1 MIANKDTTTLFL
13 PLKDKSDFAIEAL
26 KYYIEVSPCKILV
39 MYEEG
44 EPNDYIANKKVTY
57 VKNTNGRCY
66 SKIHNDGIK
75 KTDTQFVIL
84 TAWRSRPT
92 IEHFE
97 KVFEKLSQGYA
108 VVDLCLMH
116 FTAFGKDVIKEI
128 GWFDEG
134 FIFGHCEDW
143 DFYNRIIMSKLAA
156 YITNEVPEVKRETTW
171 TAGRKIGPYNAEN
184 YEYYISKWKKIDRT
198 LHLMKKEVN
207 FKDKNLY
214 ASEFRDRKYLDNSF
228 THVVDSWVK
237 KQHFD
242 AIDKVIDETQMK
254 FVL

>member
-1 MIANKDTTTLFL
+1 MIANEKTTTLFL
-13 PLKDKSDFAIEAL
+13 PLKDKSEFALEAL

-44 EPNDYIANKKVTY
+44 LPEDYIVNDKVSY
-57 VKNTNGRCY
+57 VKNTSGRCY
-66 SKIHNDGIK
+66 SKIHNNGIK
-75 KTDTQFVIL
+75 HTDTEFVIL

-92 IEHFE
+92 IEHFH
-97 KVFEKLSQGYA
+97 KVFEKLSEGYA

-116 FTAFGKDVIKEI
+116 FTSFGKDVLSKI

-156 YITNEVPEVKRETTW
+156 YITNEVPEVKKETTW
-171 TAGRKIGPYNAEN
+171 TAGRKIGPFNAEN
-184 YEYYISKWKKIDRT
+184 YEYYMSKWKKINRD
-198 LHLMKKEVN
+198 LYLMKKEVN
-207 FKDKNLY
+207 FKDRFFYENQY
-214 ASEFRDRKYLDNSF
+214 SNFKYLDNKHTF
-228 THVVDSWVK
+228 VEDSWVK

-242 AIDKVIDETQMK
+242 AIDRVIDETQMK
-254 FVL
+254 FFL